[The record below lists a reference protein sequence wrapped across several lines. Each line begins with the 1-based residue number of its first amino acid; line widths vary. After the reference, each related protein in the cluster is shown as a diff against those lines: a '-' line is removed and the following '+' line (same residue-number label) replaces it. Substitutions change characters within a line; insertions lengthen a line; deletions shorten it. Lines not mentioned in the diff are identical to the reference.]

1 MLAVASM
8 QFKESSERRCVMSFK
23 WDRVH
28 VWSCEITDQAGS
40 VASKLAHL
48 AQGDANL
55 EYIFTKRLPN
65 KPGFGILYVAPIT
78 GAAQVRAAK
87 AADMHETDYP
97 IVRRIE
103 GDNEAGLAH
112 HVTQQWALAGINLQG
127 LTMAVMGP
135 SFIGYAAFDTVND
148 ANRAAQILAD
158 LGLAAAEAKANGK

>member
-1 MLAVASM
+1 
-8 QFKESSERRCVMSFK
+8 MSFK

-40 VASKLAHL
+40 VASKLAFL
-48 AQGDANL
+48 AQAEANL

-65 KPGFGILYVAPIT
+65 KPGFGILYVAPVT

-87 AADMHETDYP
+87 AAEMHETDYP

-103 GDNEAGLAH
+103 GDNESGLAH
-112 HVTQQWALAGINLQG
+112 HVTQQWAIAGINLQG

-135 SFIGYAAFDTVND
+135 HFIGYAAFDTVND

-158 LGLAAAEAKANGK
+158 LGLAAAAELKANGNGK